1 MKKSAPRMGR
11 FMLAIQNDWLME
23 WPGAR
28 ERVIWRRPKVAIS
41 VPLAATKGWERGRVW
56 SWAVAGNTLSSA
68 PESTRKDFREAWS
81 QMVIVLGYWEPAV
94 ETSNGR
100 RSRFPAP
107 VDPLHEGGVLR
118 ECPSWGI
125 DLRGN

>member
-1 MKKSAPRMGR
+1 
-11 FMLAIQNDWLME
+11 MLQTQG
-23 WPGAR
+23 PGPGPGTGPGCGA
-28 ERVIWRRPKVAIS
+28 VAGS
-41 VPLAATKGWERGRVW
+41 SLVPPAAWERGRVW
-56 SWAVAGNTLSSA
+56 SWAVAGNTVSSA

-125 DLRGN
+125 GLRGK